1 MENSLLN
8 YMNKRFGDVSQKP
21 NRGPHI
27 AGPVITISRE
37 VGCGGLKLARE
48 MATELN
54 KSVFCKK
61 WQVISKEILQQSAEE
76 LKLDPQK
83 VHRLFTPTE
92 HSTFDEILEAFNAKS
107 YKSDRVI
114 LRTVKEVIRGFAV
127 DGCCIIVGRAGNVI
141 AHDLE
146 NSLHVRL
153 VAPLDWRI
161 EKIAAKHQI
170 TMDEA
175 RHFIVETERKRDTFR
190 KYYMHN
196 KRNNQLYYDMVINVA
211 KFKPGKVVDLILSAV
226 ELKGILKSFKSSVSY
241 F

>member
-8 YMNKRFGDVSQKP
+8 YMNKRFGDTSQKKNP
-21 NRGPHI
+21 GPHV
-27 AGPVITISRE
+27 AGPAITISRE
-37 VGCGGLKLARE
+37 VGCGGLKLAKE
-48 MATELN
+48 LATSLN

-61 WQVISKEILQQSAEE
+61 WQVISKEILQHSAEE
-76 LKLDPQK
+76 LKLDTQK
-83 VHRLFTPTE
+83 VNRLFTPTE

-114 LRTVKEVIRGFAV
+114 LKTVREVIRGFAV

-141 AHDLE
+141 GHDID
-146 NSLHVRL
+146 NSLHLRL

-161 EKIAAKHQI
+161 EKIAAKHHV
-170 TMDEA
+170 TLDEA

-190 KYYMHN
+190 KYYMQ
-196 KRNNQLYYDMVINVA
+196 KRDNQLYYDLVINVA
-211 KFKPGKVVDLILSAV
+211 KFKNDKIIELILAAV
-226 ELKGILKSFKSSVSY
+226 ELKGILEKYKSSVSY